1 MVRGGFFI
9 FERRVGIKA
18 LIPMKARTQIK
29 DWSPNDRPREKLLE
43 KGPTSLTDAEL
54 IAILIGSGT
63 TSGNAL
69 DIARDLLSTV
79 QNDLADLSNMPIA
92 DLTAIHG
99 LGKAK
104 AIAIKAAM
112 EIGRRRRDAQKSET
126 PRVACSNDAFVLL
139 QPDLSDLP
147 HEEFWAVY
155 LNRAAKVVRKKRIS
169 EGGVSGTVADPR
181 IIFRTALHE
190 LATSII
196 VAHNHP
202 SGNLEP
208 SKADIELTKKLVAA
222 GKVLDIQV
230 IDHLIVGGRN
240 YCSFADSGLL

>member
-1 MVRGGFFI
+1 
-9 FERRVGIKA
+9 
-18 LIPMKARTQIK
+18 MKARTQIK
-29 DWSPNDRPREKLLE
+29 NWSSEDRPREKLLD
-43 KGPTSLTDAEL
+43 KGAPTLTDAEL

-63 TSGNAL
+63 SSGNAL
-69 DIARDLLSTV
+69 DIARNLLSTV
-79 QNDLADLSNMPIA
+79 GNDLVALSNMPMP
-92 DLTAIHG
+92 DLTAVHG
-99 LGKAK
+99 VGKAK

-112 EIGRRRRDAQKSET
+112 EIGRRRRDVHGPET
-126 PRVACSNDAFVLL
+126 TRVTCSNDAFQLL
-139 QPDLSDLP
+139 QSDLAELP

-208 SKADIELTKKLVAA
+208 SQADIELTKKLVAA